1 MKYMINGAM
10 GYMGREVLKL
20 LGARKPEIETILVD
34 VNADCESILTSPCDC
49 KEKLDCIID
58 FSHHTATKTLT
69 DYAVLT
75 NTPLVL
81 ATTGQTPEE
90 LAMIENA
97 AKRVPV
103 FFASN
108 MSLGI
113 AVLIRMAKEAAK
125 AFPDADI
132 EIVETHHNRKLD
144 VPSGT
149 ALTIGKALQT
159 VRPDAV
165 LNIGRHENGK
175 RAKKEIDIH
184 SLRMG
189 NVVGIHEV
197 HICTQTQTI
206 TLRHEAHD
214 RSLFAEG
221 AIDAAK
227 FLDRKPAGLYNME
240 NLLGE

>member
-20 LGARKPEIETILVD
+20 LGTRKPEIEVILVD
-34 VNADCESILTSPCDC
+34 VNADCESILTSPIDC
-49 KEKLDCIID
+49 KEKPDCIID

-90 LAMIENA
+90 LTMIEAA
-97 AKRVPV
+97 AKKIPV

-175 RAKKEIDIH
+175 REKAQIDIH

>member
-1 MKYMINGAM
+1 MINGAM

-20 LGARKPEIETILVD
+20 LGTRKPEIEVILVD
-34 VNADCESILTSPCDC
+34 VNADCESILTSPLDC
-49 KEKLDCIID
+49 KEKADCIID
-58 FSHHTATKTLT
+58 FSHHSATKTLT
-69 DYAVLT
+69 DYAVST
-75 NTPLVL
+75 DTPLVL

-90 LAMIENA
+90 LAMIEDA

-113 AVLIRMAKEAAK
+113 AVLICMAKQAAK

>member
-1 MKYMINGAM
+1 MKYMIHGAM
-10 GYMGREVLKL
+10 GYMGKEVLKL
-20 LGARKPEIETILVD
+20 LGTRFPEVDVVLVD
-34 VNADCESILTSPCDC
+34 ANSDCESILRSPSDC
-49 KEKLDCIID
+49 TDKLDCIID
-58 FSHHTATKTLT
+58 FSHHSATKTLT
-69 DYAVLT
+69 DYAVRT
-75 NTPLVL
+75 QTPLVL

-90 LAMIENA
+90 LAMIDAA
-97 AKRVPV
+97 AKTVPV

-108 MSLGI
+108 MSVGI
-113 AVLIRMAKEAAK
+113 AVLLRIAKQAAK
-125 AFPDADI
+125 AFPNADI

-149 ALTIGKALQT
+149 ALTIGKALQE
-159 VRPDAV
+159 VREDAV

-175 RAKKEIDIH
+175 REKNEIDIL

-189 NVVGIHEV
+189 NIAGIHEI
-197 HICTQTQTI
+197 HICTQTQTL
-206 TLRHEAHD
+206 TLKHEAHD

>member
-1 MKYMINGAM
+1 MKYMIHGAM
-10 GYMGREVLKL
+10 GYMGKEVLKL
-20 LGARKPEIETILVD
+20 LGTRFPEIEVVLIDT
-34 VNADCESILTSPCDC
+34 NSDCEGILKSPFDC
-49 KEKLDCIID
+49 SEKVDCIID
-58 FSHHTATKTLT
+58 FSHHSATKTLT
-69 DYAVLT
+69 DYAART
-75 NTPLVL
+75 KTPLVL

-90 LAMIENA
+90 LAMIDAA
-97 AKRVPV
+97 AKTVPV

-108 MSLGI
+108 MSVGI
-113 AVLIRMAKEAAK
+113 AVLIRMAKQAAR

-149 ALTIGKALQT
+149 ALTIGKALQQ
-159 VRPDAV
+159 VREDAV

-175 RAKKEIDIH
+175 REKTQIDIH

-189 NVVGIHEV
+189 NIAGIHEV